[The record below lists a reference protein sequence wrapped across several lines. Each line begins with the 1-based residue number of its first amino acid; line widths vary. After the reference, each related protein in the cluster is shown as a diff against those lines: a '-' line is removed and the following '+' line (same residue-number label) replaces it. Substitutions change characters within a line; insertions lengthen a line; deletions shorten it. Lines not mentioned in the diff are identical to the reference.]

1 MSKLGSWGDVLRFE
15 VRGDGNRILQPL
27 ETEETYEANWA
38 AQSRIG
44 LRPAAEFTGMDNEEV
59 SMNVKLSA
67 FRGVSPAA
75 QIRRL
80 KRAQEAGQ
88 AEYLILGGRR
98 VSEGRMY
105 IKSLRIRRERTMKR
119 GELADATASI
129 TFRRYT

>member
-1 MSKLGSWGDVLRFE
+1 MSKLGSWGDILRFE

-27 ETEETYEANWA
+27 ETEETY
-38 AQSRIG
+38 
-44 LRPAAEFTGMDNEEV
+44 
-59 SMNVKLSA
+59 
-67 FRGVSPAA
+67 SPS
-75 QIRRL
+75 
-80 KRAQEAGQ
+80 GSS
-88 AEYLILGGRR
+88 EYLILGGRR